1 MQSTGSRSNSPNP
14 EQDTLLRPLDSAGPE
29 VTDEMPTAKKL
40 GDDRGMMD
48 NIGLGLIY
56 VRWISL
62 HKLELIYLGRLWCT
76 CTDHIHFGADWELCC
91 TFQVS
96 YKRTC

>member
-1 MQSTGSRSNSPNP
+1 MQSTGSRSNSPDP
-14 EQDTLLRPLDSAGPE
+14 EQDTLLRPLNSAGPE

-48 NIGLGLIY
+48 NIGLGLVY

-62 HKLELIYLGRLWCT
+62 YVLELIYLGGFWGT
-76 CTDHIHFGADWELCC
+76 STAYIHFGADWELCC
-91 TFQVS
+91 MSNVFH
-96 YKRTC
+96 KRVC